1 MPLGI
6 ADYEISNFNNSPDS
20 PTMWRAEVKFSHDE
34 MVDDYDVAHW
44 VMVKVRVTAP
54 ESVTVEELRETVH
67 RKAVDQLRLALQRV
81 EGKSARELLADAAR
95 KVDLDHQ
102 PKLEDASS

>member
-20 PTMWRAEVKFSHDE
+20 PTLWRAEVKISHDE

-44 VMVKVRVTAP
+44 VVVKVRVTAS

-67 RKAVDQLRLALQRV
+67 RKAVDQLRRAIQRV

-95 KVDLDHQ
+95 KVDLDRQ
-102 PKLEDASS
+102 PNLEDAPS